1 MKLVSGTVL
10 VLAVILSRPA
20 GADVHCYSFRND
32 SAGVAT
38 LAFAYSPA
46 IGNVVTGVAID
57 PGKTYPF
64 DGRPWCWNLSGY
76 TAVVTVS
83 GSGLPGWS
91 DKLVLGNG
99 PHTAESGTYLLTGAA
114 AATAA
119 TATAAAVTA
128 TATTAATVSAPA
140 ARVAAAATATPT
152 PACLPNS
159 YPNNSSYC
167 LKALQTGIK
176 VRCGAGHTGTSGT
189 LTVDYLD
196 VTCANGRKFKLTCM
210 NVIGGR
216 QQCDLNDH
224 EMCTDESPR
233 SAAEYCARSK
243 AQAGR

>member
-1 MKLVSGTVL
+1 MKLAFGTVL
-10 VLAVILSRPA
+10 VLTVMLSRPA
-20 GADVHCYSFRND
+20 GAEVHCYSFRND

-38 LAFAYSPA
+38 LTFAYSPA

-76 TAVVTVS
+76 TAAVTVS
-83 GSGLPGWS
+83 GSGLPGWA

-99 PHTAESGTYLLTGAA
+99 AHTADSGTYVL
-114 AATAA
+114 
-119 TATAAAVTA
+119 
-128 TATTAATVSAPA
+128 TATTAATAAVAAAPA
-140 ARVAAAATATPT
+140 ARAAAPAAATQT

-159 YPNNSSYC
+159 YPNNGSYC
-167 LKALQTGIK
+167 LTALQTGIQ
-176 VRCGAGHTGTSGT
+176 VRCGTGHTGRSGT

-196 VTCANGRKFKLTCM
+196 LTCANGRKFRLACM
-210 NVIGGR
+210 NVTGGR

-233 SAAEYCARSK
+233 SAADFCGHSK